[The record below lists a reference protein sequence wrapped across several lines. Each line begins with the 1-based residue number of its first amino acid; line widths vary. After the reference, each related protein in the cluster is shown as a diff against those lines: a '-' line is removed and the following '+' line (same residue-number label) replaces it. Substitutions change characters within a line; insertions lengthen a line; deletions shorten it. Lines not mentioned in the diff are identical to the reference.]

1 MGLYGEITLVESP
14 GKLRMYIMS
23 RALHIFGRIGNDKA
37 LAILHKIFKL
47 IHYSF
52 TRFIFVGSRLLRS
65 SIFPDAVI
73 FWYGLYILHGLE
85 KNVFVVFLIGV
96 GFAFRLR
103 FDRGGRARHRL
114 LAGKVFQIA
123 EGIMF

>member
-65 SIFPDAVI
+65 SIFPYAVI
-73 FWYGLYILHGLE
+73 FWYGLYILHGIK
-85 KNVFVVFLIGV
+85 KNFFVALRIGGGFLDG
-96 GFAFRLR
+96 LR
-103 FDRGGRARHRL
+103 FGRGGRARHRL